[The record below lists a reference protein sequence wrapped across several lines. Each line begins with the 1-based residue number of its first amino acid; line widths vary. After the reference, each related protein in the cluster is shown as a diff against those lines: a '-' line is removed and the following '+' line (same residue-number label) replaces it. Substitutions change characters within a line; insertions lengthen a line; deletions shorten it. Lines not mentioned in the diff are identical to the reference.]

1 MGVHAYGKGFLVPN
15 AGVMRVF
22 MNVRKVDEVWE
33 AVLGE
38 LQLQV
43 TRPSFETWLKDTV
56 GLSHEGGE
64 FVVGAPSTFVAEMLE
79 QRMYSLISRAVER
92 TVHSGVEVRFQ
103 VMSNGQAVG
112 APGGK
117 ADYAT
122 QVAVQPAAS
131 TSDRGTDRQP
141 RTPSGDHYLS
151 AGPAPEYRPVT
162 MNPRYTFAS
171 FIVGKSNELAHAAAQ
186 AVSDKPSLTY
196 NPLFIYSGVGLGK
209 THLLH
214 AIGHELASRGMS
226 LIYATTE
233 DFTNDYIR
241 AIREGQ
247 TEEFR
252 GRYRSADILLLD
264 DIQFIIG
271 KEQTQEGFFHT
282 FNSLHMAARQIV
294 ITSDRPVTALTL
306 LEDRVRSRLA
316 AGLVVDIQ
324 SPDLETRLAILRA
337 KADET
342 GQTFPVEVLQFLAER
357 IHSNIRELEG
367 CLNRLAA
374 YAHLTAGPITLELV
388 KNIVSDILHPA
399 TSRRVS
405 EQAVIDAVSSY
416 LSISEDAIKG
426 RRRDKQTALARQI
439 TMYLLRDESN
449 LSLSAIGR
457 VLGGKDHT
465 TVLHACQRITNQLPV
480 DAHLRRDVLN
490 IRGTLSTS

>member
-1 MGVHAYGKGFLVPN
+1 
-15 AGVMRVF
+15 
-22 MNVRKVDEVWE
+22 MNVRKVDEVWD

-43 TRPSFETWLKDTV
+43 TRPSYETWLRETV

-64 FVVGAPSTFVAEMLE
+64 FVVGAPSTFVAEMLQ
-79 QRMYSLISRAVER
+79 QRMYSLISQAVEKA
-92 TVHSGVEVRFQ
+92 VHSSVEVRFQ
-103 VMSNGQAVG
+103 VMSNGT
-112 APGGK
+112 P
-117 ADYAT
+117 
-122 QVAVQPAAS
+122 
-131 TSDRGTDRQP
+131 SDRAGYSATAAVLPGTDASNGVTDRQP
-141 RTPSGDHYLS
+141 RTELEDHSLSG
-151 AGPAPEYRPVT
+151 GPAPDYRPVT

-186 AVSDKPSLTY
+186 AVSDKPGLTY

-233 DFTNDYIR
+233 DFTNDYIK

-324 SPDLETRLAILRA
+324 RPDLETRLAILRA

-342 GQTFPVEVLQFLAER
+342 GQTFPIEVLQFLAER

-367 CLNRLAA
+367 SLNRLAA
-374 YAHLTAGPITLELV
+374 YAHLTGGPITLELV
-388 KNIVSDILHPA
+388 KNIVADILHPA

-416 LSISEDAIKG
+416 LSISEDALKG

-439 TMYLLRDESN
+439 AMYLLREDSN

-465 TVLHACQRITNQLPV
+465 TVLHACQKITSQLPV